1 MVVKSKRGRRRYIAM
16 RVRGEERLSDEA
28 FLGTLNLTL
37 YQRGIRFKVIQFN
50 GREGIVRVNG
60 KDRDR
65 ASEALNEA
73 DGSLTTL
80 RISGTLKTLREGVLG
95 ER

>member
-1 MVVKSKRGRRRYIAM
+1 M
-16 RVRGEERLSDEA
+16 RVRGEDKLTDEA
-28 FLGTLNLTL
+28 FLGTLNSSL

-65 ASEALNEA
+65 ALEALNEA

-80 RISGTLKTLREGVLG
+80 RISGTLKTLREGALG
-95 ER
+95 ERAPGARP